1 MINWLLLGAAAL
13 VITVLAFLWARTSVD
28 GFKSRTFLRPVS
40 QSRAIGLPAALLR
53 AELPILVLILPLF
66 LFTSPL
72 TVLGLAVIP
81 LLWGTRRLGRGHFL
95 PRTPLDWPIA
105 LVSIMI
111 PVGLLVSPYLSW
123 GAGRAAFLIYGIALY
138 YALVDWITDRR
149 TFDIALSLY
158 LLAGGAMALLAL
170 IGTDWQYKFPFL
182 GDLTQALPHIANS
195 LSRDQTG
202 FHPNIVAGALLW
214 VVFPLLALLLL
225 PARENRDPTPP
236 GSRLST
242 WLAYFSY
249 RRLLLAILL
258 LLTTGTLVLTQS
270 RGAIAS
276 AAAGVGLLAWLRWPR
291 FRLAIAI
298 GAVAAVALVSVALTL
313 EISATKPAAAAGEFS
328 VSAADNFAVR
338 IDTWQSALRAIS
350 AHPVEGIGLD
360 AFRHL
365 LPTTYPAASIPD
377 TYDIGHAHNQFL
389 QAALDLGLPG
399 LLAYLTLWIAAGRML
414 WIILARNTPLSTDSP
429 RTVYLAAGFA
439 TALFASFLHG
449 MIDVVVMVSKPGV
462 LFWALLAFVTA
473 LGHLTA
479 KQRESTLQE

>member
-1 MINWLLLGAAAL
+1 MINWLLLVPAAL
-13 VITVLAFLWARTSVD
+13 IIIVLAFLWARTSVD
-28 GFKSRTFLRPVS
+28 GFKPCTFSRRDS
-40 QSRAIGLPAALLR
+40 ESRAAGLSVVLIH
-53 AELPILVLILPLF
+53 AELPILVLTVPLF
-66 LFTSPL
+66 LFTSPW
-72 TVLGLAVIP
+72 TVLALVMIP
-81 LLWGTRRLGRGHFL
+81 LLWGARRLARGYFL

-105 LVSIMI
+105 LMALMI

-123 GAGRAAFLIYGIALY
+123 GVGRAAFLIYGIALY
-138 YALVDWITDRR
+138 YALVDWIADRR

-182 GDLTQALPHIANS
+182 GDLTQELPHIANS

-225 PARENRDPTPP
+225 PARENRDPRPP
-236 GSRLST
+236 DQHFSTRLAS
-242 WLAYFSY
+242 LSY
-249 RRLLLAILL
+249 GRLPLAILL
-258 LLTTGTLVLTQS
+258 LLTVGILVLTQS

-291 FRLAIAI
+291 FRFAIAV

-313 EISATKPAAAAGEFS
+313 EISAAKQAAPAGEFS

-365 LPTTYPAASIPD
+365 LPTNYPAASIPD

-399 LLAYLTLWIAAGRML
+399 LLAYLALWIAAGRML
-414 WIILARNTPLSTDSP
+414 WNMLARNTHLSAGSP
-429 RTVYLAAGFA
+429 RTICLAAGFA
-439 TALFASFLHG
+439 AALFASFLHG

-462 LFWALLAFVTA
+462 LFWAMLAFITA
-473 LGHLTA
+473 LGNLTA
-479 KQRESTLQE
+479 KQRKSTLQ

>member
-1 MINWLLLGAAAL
+1 MINWLLLVPAAL
-13 VITVLAFLWARTSVD
+13 VIIVLAFLWARASVD
-28 GFKSRTFLRPVS
+28 GFKPRTLSRRDGE
-40 QSRAIGLPAALLR
+40 SRAAGVPVALVR
-53 AELPILVLILPLF
+53 AELPILVLTLPLF
-66 LFTSPL
+66 LFTSPW
-72 TVLGLAVIP
+72 TVLGVAVIP
-81 LLWGTRRLGRGHFL
+81 SLWGARRLARGYFL

-105 LVSIMI
+105 LMTIMI

-123 GAGRAAFLIYGIALY
+123 GVGRAALLIYGIALY
-138 YALVDWITDRR
+138 YSLVDWITRHG

-182 GDLTQALPHIANS
+182 GDLTQALPHIANT

-214 VVFPLLALLLL
+214 VVFPLLALLL

-236 GSRLST
+236 HQHFL
-242 WLAYFSY
+242 
-249 RRLLLAILL
+249 RRLASLSYGRLPLAILL
-258 LLTTGTLVLTQS
+258 LLTAGTLVLTQS

-291 FRLAIAI
+291 FRLALAI

-313 EISATKPAAAAGEFS
+313 EISAAKQAVVPGEFS

-377 TYDIGHAHNQFL
+377 TYDIGHAHNQFM

-414 WIILARNTPLSTDSP
+414 WIMLARNTPLSAGSP

-462 LFWALLAFVTA
+462 LFWAMLALVTT

>member
-1 MINWLLLGAAAL
+1 MINWLLLVPAAL
-13 VITVLAFLWARTSVD
+13 VIIVLAFLWARTSTD
-28 GFKSRTFLRPVS
+28 RFEPRTFLRHAGA
-40 QSRAIGLPAALLR
+40 SRVAGLPAMLIR
-53 AELPILVLILPLF
+53 AELPILVLTLPLF
-66 LFTSPL
+66 LFTSPW
-72 TVLGLAVIP
+72 TVLALAVIS
-81 LLWGTRRLGRGHFL
+81 LLWGARRLGRGYFL

-105 LVSIMI
+105 LMAVMI
-111 PVGLLVSPYLSW
+111 PVGLLVSPYFSW
-123 GAGRAAFLIYGIALY
+123 GAGRAALLIYGIALY
-138 YALVDWITDRR
+138 YALVDWIVDRR
-149 TFDIALSLY
+149 FFDIAFSLY

-182 GDLTQALPHIANS
+182 GDLTQALPSIANT

-214 VVFPLLALLLL
+214 VVFPLLALLLSPAHENNDPAPSDRSFLTRLTSLSYGRL
-225 PARENRDPTPP
+225 P
-236 GSRLST
+236 
-242 WLAYFSY
+242 
-249 RRLLLAILL
+249 LAILL
-258 LLTTGTLVLTQS
+258 LLTAGTLMLTQS

-291 FRLAIAI
+291 FRPAIAL

-313 EISATKPAAAAGEFS
+313 EISAAKQTVAAGQFS
-328 VSAADNFAVR
+328 VSAAENFAVR
-338 IDTWQSALRAIS
+338 VDTWQSALRAIS

-414 WIILARNTPLSTDSP
+414 WLMLARNIPLSTGSP

-439 TALFASFLHG
+439 AALFASFLHG
-449 MIDVVVMVSKPGV
+449 MIDVIVMVSKPGV
-462 LFWALLAFVTA
+462 LFWAMLAFVAA
-473 LGHLTA
+473 LRNLTA
-479 KQRESTLQE
+479 KQRVSTLQ

>member
-1 MINWLLLGAAAL
+1 MINWLLLVPATL
-13 VITVLAFLWARTSVD
+13 VTIVLAFLWARTSVD
-28 GFKSRTFLRPVS
+28 GFKPRTYSRRDS
-40 QSRAIGLPAALLR
+40 ESRAAALLATLAR
-53 AELPILVLILPLF
+53 AELPILVLTLPLF
-66 LFTSPL
+66 LFTSPW
-72 TVLGLAVIP
+72 TVLALAVIP
-81 LLWGTRRLGRGHFL
+81 LLWGARRLARGYFI

-105 LVSIMI
+105 LMSIMI

-123 GAGRAAFLIYGIALY
+123 GAGRAALLIYGIALY
-138 YALVDWITDRR
+138 YAVVDWIAGRR
-149 TFDIALSLY
+149 TFDIALSVY
-158 LLAGGAMALLAL
+158 LLAGGAMSLLAL
-170 IGTDWQYKFPFL
+170 LGTDWQYKFPFL

-225 PARENRDPTPP
+225 PARESQNPTPP
-236 GSRLST
+236 DQGILTRLAS
-242 WLAYFSY
+242 LSY
-249 RRLLLAILL
+249 GRLPLAILL
-258 LLTTGTLVLTQS
+258 LLTAGTLVLTQS

-276 AAAGVGLLAWLRWPR
+276 AVAGVGLLAWLRWPR
-291 FRLAIAI
+291 LRLAIAV

-313 EISATKPAAAAGEFS
+313 EISADKQAVAAGEFS

-377 TYDIGHAHNQFL
+377 SYDIGHAHNQFL

-414 WIILARNTPLSTDSP
+414 WNMLARYTPLLAGSP
-429 RTVYLAAGFA
+429 RTIYLAAGFA
-439 TALFASFLHG
+439 AALFASFLHG

-462 LFWALLAFVTA
+462 LFWAMLGLVTA

>member
-1 MINWLLLGAAAL
+1 MINWLLLVPAAL
-13 VITVLAFLWARTSVD
+13 VTIVVAFLWARTSVD
-28 GFKSRTFLRPVS
+28 GFKPRTFLRLDSERRVT
-40 QSRAIGLPAALLR
+40 GLPAVLLQ
-53 AELPILVLILPLF
+53 AELPILVLSLPLF

-81 LLWGTRRLGRGHFL
+81 LVWGTRRLVRGYFL
-95 PRTPLDWPIA
+95 PSTPLDWPIA
-105 LVSIMI
+105 LMSVMI

-123 GAGRAAFLIYGIALY
+123 GAGRAAFLIYSIALY
-138 YALVDWITDRR
+138 YALVDWIIDRR
-149 TFDIALSLY
+149 TFDIALSVY
-158 LLAGGAMALLAL
+158 VLAGGAMAVLAL

-182 GDLTQALPHIANS
+182 GDLTQALPHIANT

-214 VVFPLLALLLL
+214 VVLPLLALLLL
-225 PARENRDPTPP
+225 SARENRDPTPP
-236 GSRLST
+236 GSRLPT
-242 WLAYFSY
+242 WLANVSY
-249 RRLLLAILL
+249 QRLPVAILL
-258 LLTTGTLVLTQS
+258 LLTAATLVLTQS

-276 AAAGVGLLAWLRWPR
+276 AAAGAGLLAWLRWPG

-298 GAVAAVALVSVALTL
+298 GVVVAVALVSVALTL
-313 EISATKPAAAAGEFS
+313 EISAGKQAVAAGEFS

-414 WIILARNTPLSTDSP
+414 WIMLAHNTPLSTGSP
-429 RTVYLAAGFA
+429 SPVYLVAGFA
-439 TALFASFLHG
+439 AALFASFLHG
-449 MIDVVVMVSKPGV
+449 MMDVVVMVSKPGV
-462 LFWALLAFVTA
+462 LFWAMLAFVTA
-473 LGHLTA
+473 LWRLTA
-479 KQRESTLQE
+479 KQRKSTLQE